1 MPKADLLPIR
11 KLVLQNYL
19 NLKRKHHSVPE
30 VLTAVGYIQI
40 DTISRVQRAHH
51 HSLWNRLPQYSPED
65 LQRAQNQGSVFEYWS
80 HAAAY
85 LPWEAYRFCL
95 HRMRRIQK
103 HRWEWF
109 PEKDK
114 KVIRRVMDRIRSEG
128 PLQSSNFK
136 DPRHKSGGWWEWK
149 PAKMALEQLFQE
161 GKLMVKTRQGFQKV
175 FDLPER
181 VLPSDINTKSP
192 TTGEIADYLIDLTL
206 RNQGISRLPY
216 LKGQQKDGTGAME
229 RAIKRQLK
237 EGSLVPVEIE
247 EQGKW
252 YCRPEFTAKLKDGTV
267 EIKTPEVRLLSPFD
281 NLIIQRNWTE
291 DILGF
296 PYRLECYLPEQKRRY
311 GYFTLPIL
319 SSIGFLGL
327 LEAKALR
334 KEGILQIESFHPEV
348 EPRALLETVD
358 WELWGP
364 ALDEELTTFAE
375 FNQCP
380 EVVWSAKALATRK
393 W

>member
-1 MPKADLLPIR
+1 VA
-11 KLVLQNYL
+11 
-19 NLKRKHHSVPE
+19 E
-30 VLTAVGYIQI
+30 VLSAVGYIQI

-51 HSLWNRLPQYSPED
+51 HCLWNRLPHYTPLD
-65 LQRAQNQGSVFEYWS
+65 LQSAQDQGAVFEYWS

-95 HRMRRIQK
+95 PRMRRIQK

-109 PEKDK
+109 PNKDK

-128 PLQSSNFK
+128 PLQSSDFK
-136 DPRHKSGGWWEWK
+136 DPGHKSGGWWEWK

-161 GKLMVKTRQGFQKV
+161 GKLMVKTRKGFQKV

-216 LKGQQKDGTGAME
+216 LKGQQKDGSDAME
-229 RAIKRQLK
+229 RAINRQLK

-291 DILGF
+291 EILRF

-319 SSIGFLGL
+319 SRIGFLGL

-334 KEGILQIESFHPEV
+334 KEGVLQIESFHPEM
-348 EPRALLETVD
+348 ESGALLKQVG
-358 WELWGP
+358 WNHWGP
-364 ALDEELTTFAE
+364 VLEEELTAFAD
-375 FNQCP
+375 FNKCP
-380 EVVWSAKALATRK
+380 EVLWAPKALAARK